1 MERNVNLEDRNAATS
16 QTQEWDGARIKNTL
30 IGISKLAN
38 FWTAQWM
45 NCLPGSNQYFSHNWS
60 STWQAHTFYR
70 HTFVDP
76 CWEYS
81 WEQLYESVVLCR
93 GLLAGAGCLCFAQ
106 CLRKLKITSLVSAKQ
121 AAGLG
126 LSSLQYLSLSLSR
139 PGQSC
144 PAPNLP
150 TPSLS
155 RDQAV
160 PNLSSMWHSSFIVT
174 HRIVKAV

>member
-60 STWQAHTFYR
+60 STWQAQTFYR
-70 HTFVDP
+70 HTFVNP
-76 CWEYS
+76 CWDYF

-106 CLRKLKITSLVSAKQ
+106 CLRKLKITTQKLAELSPACIIQSL
-121 AAGLG
+121 
-126 LSSLQYLSLSLSR
+126 R
-139 PGQSC
+139 PGQPQTIR
-144 PAPNLP
+144 PAPNLL
-150 TPSLS
+150 TPRLS
-155 RDQAV
+155 RDQAEQ
-160 PNLSSMWHSSFIVT
+160 NMLMLSFISDTKCIITPLRRGV
-174 HRIVKAV
+174 